1 MKYEYGDPV
10 RGEKL
15 AIIIILKGLD
25 IDECQ
30 CGNSRITI
38 NDGENLRLEP
48 SDVKDLVACIA
59 AIRADELRGK

>member
-10 RGEKL
+10 KGERL

-25 IDECQ
+25 IDECR

-38 NDGENLRLEP
+38 NDGDDRRLEP
-48 SDVKDLVACIA
+48 SDIKDLVACIA
-59 AIRADELRGK
+59 ALRAHELRGN